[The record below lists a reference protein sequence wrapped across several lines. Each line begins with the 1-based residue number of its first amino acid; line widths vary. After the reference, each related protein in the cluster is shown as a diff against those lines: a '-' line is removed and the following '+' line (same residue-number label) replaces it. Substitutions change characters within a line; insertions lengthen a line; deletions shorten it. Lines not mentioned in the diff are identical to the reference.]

1 MQLRGSVRSLAAAEA
16 DRKLGGAWVC
26 KGVFLPDG
34 QLIQQNYPLKAKAF
48 AEQQAQ
54 ICVEPSNRDN
64 MTFMDQ
70 IQAQLKQQKEGHDA
84 AVQKLD
90 DKIQLQTD
98 ENSRLWGS
106 ISYLG
111 SYKLMKLA
119 SDVLS
124 LLLAAVR
131 ARETQG
137 PNDIWSKMM
146 QKHPSFRNRLQ
157 AFCLDESCPLGE
169 QGFPEAFNA
178 LRLQRN
184 GKFGMATQMR
194 PTMYRWGC
202 V

>member
-1 MQLRGSVRSLAAAEA
+1 
-16 DRKLGGAWVC
+16 
-26 KGVFLPDG
+26 
-34 QLIQQNYPLKAKAF
+34 
-48 AEQQAQ
+48 
-54 ICVEPSNRDN
+54 
-64 MTFMDQ
+64 MDQ

-98 ENSRLWGS
+98 ENSRLW
-106 ISYLG
+106 
-111 SYKLMKLA
+111 
-119 SDVLS
+119 
-124 LLLAAVR
+124 VR

-184 GKFGMATQMR
+184 DMMHHSSWETVIEDVNAFLDSGCLTPSLQAGR
-194 PTMYRWGC
+194 PLASWILQHVDQLSMTCITSHSER
-202 V
+202 VLRLQ